1 VHKLSIVLP
10 CYNEIKTLETVVERV
25 LSTDFGGLAV
35 ELLAVDDA
43 STDGSAEKLRELAQR
58 RPALRPQF
66 HSVNRGKGAAIRTGL
81 SAASGDIL
89 AIQDADLEYD
99 PSELPALLRPIIA
112 GRADVVFGSRF
123 RGGNEARVLYFW
135 HSVGNRVITLLCNA
149 FTDHNFTDVET
160 GYKVFVADLLRKI
173 SLKEDRFG
181 FEIEVIAKLARLNP
195 RPRIYEVGISYN
207 GRTYSE
213 GKKITWRDGV
223 RALYCILRYSLLA
236 D

>member
-1 VHKLSIVLP
+1 MHKLSIIIP
-10 CYNEIKTLETVVERV
+10 FFNEQKTLETAVRRV
-25 LSTDFGGLAV
+25 LATDFGELEV
-35 ELLAVDDA
+35 EIIPVDDA
-43 STDGSAEKLRELAQR
+43 STDGSGEKVRELAR
-58 RPALRPQF
+58 TLSALRPQF
-66 HSVNRGKGAAIRTGL
+66 HAYNRGKGAAIRTGL
-81 SAASGDIL
+81 AAASGNLL

-99 PSELPALLRPIIA
+99 PSELPALLRPILT

-135 HSVGNRVITLLCNA
+135 HSVGNGLITLLCNA

-160 GYKVFVADLLRKI
+160 GYKVFSADLLRRI
-173 SLKEDRFG
+173 TLREDRFG
-181 FEIEVIAKLARLNP
+181 FEIEVIAKLARLTP

-213 GKKITWRDGV
+213 GKKITWKDGI
-223 RALYCILRYSLLA
+223 RALYCIVRYSLF